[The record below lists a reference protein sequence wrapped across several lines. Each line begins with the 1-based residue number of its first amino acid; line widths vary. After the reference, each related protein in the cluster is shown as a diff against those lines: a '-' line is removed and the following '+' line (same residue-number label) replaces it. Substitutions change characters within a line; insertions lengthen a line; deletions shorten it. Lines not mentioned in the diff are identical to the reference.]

1 VCLEGDESGTY
12 FRGSG
17 RFVQGRATVD
27 VPKSFRLVTEADG
40 LTVQL
45 TSRGRAQ
52 VWVESVDLD
61 RIVVASDADVAF
73 DYFVNGVRRGFA
85 GHEPVQPNR
94 MFVPQRRD
102 EPYGAALPPAV
113 RQMLV
118 DNGILNPDFTPNEV
132 TAARMG
138 WPLAD
143 APPPD
148 DRRAPFAGEGCA
160 GRGGPARAGRPR
172 RPAATRGPPC
182 SGRGIATDGHT
193 DPCGR
198 LPGRHLSSPF
208 VTAGREPTSGH
219 RERAVRALPRWPPRP
234 APFRREFGSQFGGA

>member
-1 VCLEGDESGTY
+1 VYGTAGGAGIGVHGASGPGGFGVFSFGDFGGVGAKYFIQPHPEDATKEIRYVCLEGDESGTY

-27 VPKSFRLVTEADG
+27 VPNSFRLVTEADG

-148 DRRAPFAGEGCA
+148 DRRAPI
-160 GRGGPARAGRPR
+160 
-172 RPAATRGPPC
+172 AA
-182 SGRGIATDGHT
+182 
-193 DPCGR
+193 
-198 LPGRHLSSPF
+198 
-208 VTAGREPTSGH
+208 
-219 RERAVRALPRWPPRP
+219 ER
-234 APFRREFGSQFGGA
+234 